1 MTDEDRGSVLILA
14 LGLVTVAILVLLA
27 AVDVAVVHARHRA
40 GQLTA
45 DAAARAG
52 AQQVDLSA
60 YYRSGAAA
68 AALPVDSGAAR
79 RRVLQYLRQADGGAW
94 RLAEL
99 AVDGQAVTVRV
110 EREVTLPVSAPGA
123 PGSVTVAGS
132 GTAQLR
138 RQAVP

>member
-1 MTDEDRGSVLILA
+1 MLVLA
-14 LGLVTVAILVLLA
+14 LGLVTIAVLVLLV

-52 AQQVDLSA
+52 AQQVDLRA
-60 YYRSGAAA
+60 YYRSAAPA
-68 AALPVDSGAAR
+68 AALPLDAGAAR
-79 RRVLQYLRQADGGAW
+79 QRVLTYLRHAEAGAW
-94 RLAEL
+94 RLVEL
-99 AVDGQAVTVRV
+99 TVDDRAVTVRV
-110 EREVTLPVSAPGA
+110 EREVALPVAAPGA
-123 PGSVTVAGS
+123 PASVTVAGS